1 MKELTTRE
9 RMNLIVNHKEAD
21 RCPIID
27 NPWATAVER
36 WEREGMPKGTDFKE
50 FFGLDMNATWHIC
63 DNSPQYPEKT
73 IEETDEYYVKTTKW
87 GVTLKN
93 WKHAGSVPKYVDFAI
108 KTRDDWEKAKKNM
121 QPSRDRV
128 DWKFLK
134 ENYKKTREKGS
145 WMGLVNWFGFDV
157 THSWMV
163 GTERVLMALVEDP
176 EWIKDMFKV
185 HLELNLS
192 QIKLIL
198 DEGYEFD
205 EIFWYDDMGYKHN
218 QFFSLEMYRE
228 ILKPF
233 HKQCIDFAH
242 ANKLKAHLHSCGDIM
257 PFVPDLVDMGLDML
271 NPLEVKAGMDPE
283 VLKSKFGDKLTF
295 RGGLNALYYKKPQQ
309 MWDEMKRLIPMMKK
323 NGGYIV
329 STDHSIPD
337 DVSLEQFREFVR
349 LAKELGKY

>member
-9 RMNLIVNHKEAD
+9 RVKLIVEHKEAD

-27 NPWATAVER
+27 NPWPTAVER
-36 WEREGMPKGTDFKE
+36 WEREGMPKGADFQD
-50 FFGLDMNATWHIC
+50 FFGMDKYCRWHIC
-63 DNSPQYPEKT
+63 DNSPLYPQEVV
-73 IEETDEYYVKTTKW
+73 EETDEYIIKKSKW

-93 WKHAGSVPKYVDFAI
+93 WKHAGSTPEFIDFTI
-108 KTRDDWEKAKKNM
+108 TSRDAWEKAKARM
-121 QPSRDRV
+121 MPSRDRIEW
-128 DWKFLK
+128 DYLK
-134 ENYKKTREKGS
+134 ANYKKNREAGA

-176 EWIKDMFKV
+176 EWMQDMFKT

-198 DEGYEFD
+198 DEGYKFD
-205 EIFWYDDMGYKHN
+205 EIFWYDDMGYKYN
-218 QFFSLEMYRE
+218 QFFSLDMYRAL
-228 ILKPF
+228 LKPF

-242 ANKLKAHLHSCGDIM
+242 ANGMKAHLHSCGDIM
-257 PFVPDLVDMGLDML
+257 PFVPDLVGMGLDML

-283 VLKSKFGDKLTF
+283 KLKNEFGDKLTF
-295 RGGLNALYYKKPQQ
+295 MGGLNAMYYKLPQR
-309 MWDEMKRLIPMMKK
+309 MWDEMHRLIPMMKK
-323 NGGYIV
+323 SGGYIV
-329 STDHSIPD
+329 ATDHSIPD
-337 DVSLEQFREFVR
+337 SVSLTQFQEFMR